1 MKIEKFKFDEKGL
14 IPAIVQDYRTSEVL
28 MLAYMNKESIEKT
41 LETGRTWFWSRSRQ
55 QYWCKGETSGNVQY
69 VKEIKY
75 DCDADTLLVLV
86 EQVGVAC
93 HTGAR
98 SCFYRTLEGLKSA
111 EEVKKLPTTACPP
124 LAGLPTILQELY
136 EVIAQRKKDTCLPS
150 GTVPEGSYTAK
161 LFKEG
166 QDKILAKIE
175 EESAEV
181 IDAAKNKDNSEVVW
195 ETADLLYHLLVLLV
209 DKNISLEEVAGEL
222 EKRRK

>member
-1 MKIEKFKFDEKGL
+1 MEIDEFKFDEKGL
-14 IPAIVQDYRTSEVL
+14 IPAIVQDYRTDEVL
-28 MLAYMNKESIEKT
+28 MLAYMNKESIKKT
-41 LETGRTWFWSRSRQ
+41 LETGRTWFWSRSRK
-55 QYWCKGETSGNVQY
+55 QYWCKGETSGNVQH

-93 HTGAR
+93 HTGER
-98 SCFYRTLEGLKSA
+98 SCFYRSIATSHQPPATRE
-111 EEVKKLPTTACPP
+111 KLWI
-124 LAGLPTILQELY
+124 ILDELY
-136 EVIAQRKKDTCLPS
+136 EVIGQRKKD
-150 GTVPEGSYTAK
+150 VPKGSYTAE
-161 LFKEG
+161 LFEEG

-181 IDAAKNKDNSEVVW
+181 IDAAKNKDNSEVIW

-209 DKNISLEEVAGEL
+209 NKGISLEEVAGEL

>member
-98 SCFYRTLEGLKSA
+98 SCFYRSIVGSRESGVGS
-111 EEVKKLPTTACPP
+111 LPAVFN
-124 LAGLPTILQELY
+124 ELY
-136 EVIAQRKKDTCLPS
+136 RVILDRKKNM
-150 GTVPEGSYTAK
+150 PEGSYTAK

-209 DKNISLEEVAGEL
+209 DKGISLEEIAGEL

>member
-14 IPAIVQDYRTSEVL
+14 IPAIVQDYRTGEVL
-28 MLAYMNKESIEKT
+28 MLAYMNKESMKKT

-93 HTGAR
+93 HTGER
-98 SCFYRTLEGLKSA
+98 SCFYRSLFK
-111 EEVKKLPTTACPP
+111 EEKLPTTACPS

-136 EVIAQRKKDTCLPS
+136 KIIGQRKKDM
-150 GTVPEGSYTAK
+150 PEGSYTTE

-166 QDKILAKIE
+166 LDKILAKIE
-175 EESAEV
+175 EESDEV
-181 IDAAKNKDNSEVVW
+181 IDAAKNKENSEVVW

-209 DKNISLEEVAGEL
+209 DKGISLEEIAGEL
-222 EKRRK
+222 KKRRK

>member
-14 IPAIVQDYRTSEVL
+14 IPAIVQDYRTGEVL
-28 MLAYMNKESIEKT
+28 MLAYMNKESMKKT

-75 DCDADTLLVLV
+75 DCDADTLLILV

-93 HTGAR
+93 HTGER
-98 SCFYRTLEGLKSA
+98 SCFYRSIAISRQPSAIREKLWIILEQLYQ
-111 EEVKKLPTTACPP
+111 V
-124 LAGLPTILQELY
+124 ILD
-136 EVIAQRKKDTCLPS
+136 RKEKM
-150 GTVPEGSYTAK
+150 PEGSYTTE

-166 QDKILAKIE
+166 LDKILAKIE
-175 EESAEV
+175 EESDEV
-181 IDAAKNKDNSEVVW
+181 IDAAKNKENSEVVW
-195 ETADLLYHLLVLLV
+195 ETADLLYHLLVLLA
-209 DKNISLEEVAGEL
+209 DKGISLEEIAGEL

>member
-1 MKIEKFKFDEKGL
+1 MEIEEFKFDEKGL
-14 IPAIVQDYRTSEVL
+14 IPAIVQDYRTDEVL
-28 MLAYMNKESIEKT
+28 MLAYMNKESMKKT
-41 LETGRTWFWSRSRQ
+41 LETGRTWFWSRSRK

-93 HTGAR
+93 QTGER
-98 SCFYRTLEGLKSA
+98 SCFYRNLAISHQPPVTRE
-111 EEVKKLPTTACPP
+111 KLPTV
-124 LAGLPTILQELY
+124 LRELY
-136 EVIAQRKKDTCLPS
+136 QVILDRKEKM
-150 GTVPEGSYTAK
+150 PEGSYTAE

-166 QDKILAKIE
+166 LDKILAKIE
-175 EESAEV
+175 EESDEV

-195 ETADLLYHLLVLLV
+195 EPADLLYHLLVLLV
-209 DKNISLEEVAGEL
+209 DKGISLEEVAGEL